1 MKSEAIILWNRL
13 RTSGRLPYVIVAVVV
28 VLVVSV
34 SVIQSMTKASSI
46 EAASSTSV
54 VETVGELEQTW
65 TKSYAETTCSDWN
78 AIMDDHEMYVAAA
91 DILTSAR
98 NKIDGGTGL
107 PPDSM
112 IDEFRSGITTVC
124 VVPSMTLLE
133 ATYGLYT
140 TEPRF
145 HP

>member
-1 MKSEAIILWNRL
+1 MTLRGIDRL
-13 RTSGRLPYVIVAVVV
+13 KGLMRRDRLPYVIVAAVII
-28 VLVVSV
+28 LVVSI
-34 SVIQSMTKASSI
+34 SMIQSLIKTSSI
-46 EAASSTSV
+46 DAAQPTAA

-65 TKSYAETTCSDWN
+65 TTSYAETTCSDWN
-78 AIMDDHEMYVAAA
+78 SLMDDHQRYVAAA

-107 PPDSM
+107 PPESM
-112 IDEFRSGITTVC
+112 ISEFRRGITTVC